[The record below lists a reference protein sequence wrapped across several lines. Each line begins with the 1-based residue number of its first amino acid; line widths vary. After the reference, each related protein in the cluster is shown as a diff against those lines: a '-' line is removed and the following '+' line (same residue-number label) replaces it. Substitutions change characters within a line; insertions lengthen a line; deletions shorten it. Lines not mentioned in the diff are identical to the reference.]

1 MSAQRTLPPPLAA
14 GLAQEHLSGIDGLRA
29 IAAMLVVVYHAGVP
43 GVPAS
48 TGVLAFF
55 VLSGF
60 LITRLM
66 IDEEVATKDVSLKR
80 FYIRR
85 SFRIFPAFYAYF
97 FLVLA
102 VTFARNQT
110 IDPAHAASAFF
121 YVSNYYQAINGDPD
135 GRLSHTWSLSV
146 EEQFYLLWPLAFLLL
161 RTNERRFKALV
172 ILIPVLW
179 LYRELLVF
187 VFHVNQGYIYEAFD
201 TRVDHILVGC
211 LLAVALHG
219 GYFHRL
225 WRIVCASPWNIL
237 ITLSLIVLTFQGG
250 RYVPIRDYRDSVEF
264 VIMPV
269 LCAILIAQLIAFPS
283 HVVTQPFN
291 WGWMRYLG
299 KISYSIYLYQQLVV
313 YPAMQLVPGSR
324 VLGVFTAIAVT
335 IAFAMASWYLVEQP
349 FLRLRRRFA

>member
-1 MSAQRTLPPPLAA
+1 MSDQRTLPPPLAA
-14 GLAQEHLSGIDGLRA
+14 GLARTHLAGIDGLRA

-66 IDEEVATKDVSLKR
+66 IDEESETKTVSLKR

-97 FLVLA
+97 FVVLA
-102 VTFARNQT
+102 ITWLRHQT
-110 IDPAHAASAFF
+110 INPAWAASSFF
-121 YVSNYYQAINGDPD
+121 YVSNYYQAIFGDPD

-146 EEQFYLLWPLAFLLL
+146 EEQFYLLWPVAFLAL
-161 RTNERRFKALV
+161 RTTERRFKTLIV
-172 ILIPVLW
+172 LIPVLW

-201 TRVDHILVGC
+201 TRVDHILMGC

-219 GYFHRL
+219 GYLGWL
-225 WRIVCASPWNIL
+225 WRIVCSSPWNIL
-237 ITLSLIVLTFQGG
+237 LTLGLIVLTFQGG
-250 RYVPIRDYRDSVEF
+250 RFIPVRDYRDSVEF

-269 LCAILIAQLIAFPS
+269 LCAVLVAQLVAFPD
-283 HVVTQPFN
+283 HLVTRPFN

-299 KISYSIYLYQQLVV
+299 KISYSIYLYQQIVV
-313 YPAMQLVPGSR
+313 YPAMQLVPQSR
-324 VLGVFTAIAVT
+324 TLGVIAAIVVT
-335 IAFAMASWYLVEQP
+335 IIAAMGSWYVIEQP
-349 FLRLRRRFA
+349 FLRLRKRFA